1 MKTKRAS
8 TRINRLAGLA
18 PIVLFLSSYIPLF
31 VLIIV
36 RQTLSNLEYLT
47 WGGIT
52 VESIV
57 CMIRYFGMS
66 VVCLIMTFFGL
77 IGTWLVFENIKKR
90 VENGHSFK
98 INEISSMNDEPLS
111 YIATYIIP
119 LLFGDYNNIIDC
131 VTIICVFYIIYR
143 LYVRSKL
150 ILVNPILSL
159 RYSIYCVKYIDG
171 DVQRQGI
178 LISCDN
184 DILEND
190 HVKMYNVGHQLFYG
204 YRRKKI

>member
-8 TRINRLAGLA
+8 TRINRLVGLA
-18 PIVLFLSSYIPLF
+18 PIVLFLSSYVPLF

-52 VESIV
+52 MESIV
-57 CMIRYFGMS
+57 CMIRHFGMS
-66 VVCLIMTFFGL
+66 VVCLILTFFGL
-77 IGTWLVFENIKKR
+77 IGTWHVFDNLNRR
-90 VENGHSFK
+90 VESGHTFK
-98 INEISSMNDEPLS
+98 IEELSSMNDEPLA

-119 LLFGDYNNIIDC
+119 LLFGDYNNLTDC
-131 VTIICVFYIIYR
+131 LTVICVFYIVYR

-159 RYSIYCVKYIDG
+159 RYSIYNVKFKDG
-171 DVQRQGI
+171 DIPRQGI
-178 LISCDN
+178 LISSDN
-184 DILEND
+184 DILEYD
-190 HVKMYNVGHQLFYG
+190 QVKMYNVGHQLFFG
-204 YRRKKI
+204 YKR

>member
-8 TRINRLAGLA
+8 TRINRLVGLA
-18 PIVLFLSSYIPLF
+18 PIVLFLSSYVPLF

-52 VESIV
+52 MESIV
-57 CMIRYFGMS
+57 CMIRHFGMS
-66 VVCLIMTFFGL
+66 VVCLILTFFGL
-77 IGTWLVFENIKKR
+77 IGTWLVFDNLNRR
-90 VENGHSFK
+90 VESGHTFK
-98 INEISSMNDEPLS
+98 IEELSSMNDEPLA

-119 LLFGDYNNIIDC
+119 LLFGDYNNLTDC
-131 VTIICVFYIIYR
+131 LTVICVFYIVYR

-159 RYSIYCVKYIDG
+159 RYSIYNVKFKDG
-171 DVQRQGI
+171 DIPRQGI
-178 LISCDN
+178 LISSDN
-184 DILEND
+184 DILEYD
-190 HVKMYNVGHQLFYG
+190 QVKMYNVGHQLFFG
-204 YRRKKI
+204 YKR

>member
-8 TRINRLAGLA
+8 TRINRLVGLA
-18 PIVLFLSSYIPLF
+18 PIVLFLSSYVPLF

-77 IGTWLVFENIKKR
+77 IGTWLVFDNLNRR
-90 VENGHSFK
+90 VESGHTFK
-98 INEISSMNDEPLS
+98 IEELSSMNDEPLA

-119 LLFGDYNNIIDC
+119 LSFGDYNNLTDC
-131 VTIICVFYIIYR
+131 LTVICVFYIVYR
-143 LYVRSKL
+143 LYIRSKL

-159 RYSIYCVKYIDG
+159 RYSIYNVKFKDG
-171 DVQRQGI
+171 DIPRQGI
-178 LISCDN
+178 LISSDN

-190 HVKMYNVGHQLFYG
+190 QVKMYNVGHQLFFG
-204 YRRKKI
+204 YKR

>member
-8 TRINRLAGLA
+8 TRINRLVGLA
-18 PIVLFLSSYIPLF
+18 PIVLFLSSYVPLF

-52 VESIV
+52 MESIV
-57 CMIRYFGMS
+57 CMIRHFGMS
-66 VVCLIMTFFGL
+66 VVCLILTFFGL
-77 IGTWLVFENIKKR
+77 IGTWLVFDNLNRR
-90 VENGHSFK
+90 VESGHTFK
-98 INEISSMNDEPLS
+98 IEELSSMNDEPLA

-119 LLFGDYNNIIDC
+119 LLFGDYNNLTDC
-131 VTIICVFYIIYR
+131 FIVICVFYIVYR

-159 RYSIYCVKYIDG
+159 RYSIYNVKFKDG
-171 DVQRQGI
+171 DIPRQGI
-178 LISCDN
+178 LISSDN
-184 DILEND
+184 DILEYD
-190 HVKMYNVGHQLFYG
+190 QVKMYNVGHQLFFG
-204 YRRKKI
+204 YKR

>member
-8 TRINRLAGLA
+8 TRINRLVGLA
-18 PIVLFLSSYIPLF
+18 PIVLFLSSYVPLF

-77 IGTWLVFENIKKR
+77 IGTWLVFDNLNRR
-90 VENGHSFK
+90 VESGHIFK
-98 INEISSMNDEPLS
+98 IEELSSMNDEPLA

-119 LLFGDYNNIIDC
+119 LSFGDYNNLTDC
-131 VTIICVFYIIYR
+131 LTVICVFYIVYR
-143 LYVRSKL
+143 LYIRSKL

-159 RYSIYCVKYIDG
+159 RYSIYNVKFKDG
-171 DVQRQGI
+171 DIPRQGI
-178 LISCDN
+178 LISSNN
-184 DILEND
+184 DILEYD
-190 HVKMYNVGHQLFYG
+190 QVKMYNVGHQLFFG
-204 YRRKKI
+204 YKR

>member
-18 PIVLFLSSYIPLF
+18 PIVLFLSSYMPLF

-66 VVCLIMTFFGL
+66 VVCLIMAFFGL
-77 IGTWLVFENIKKR
+77 IGTWLVFDNLNRR
-90 VENGHSFK
+90 VESGHTFK
-98 INEISSMNDEPLS
+98 IEELSSMNDEPLA

-119 LLFGDYNNIIDC
+119 LSFGDYNNLTDC
-131 VTIICVFYIIYR
+131 LTVICVFYIVYR
-143 LYVRSKL
+143 LYIRSKL

-159 RYSIYCVKYIDG
+159 RYSIYNVKYKDG
-171 DVQRQGI
+171 DIPRQGI
-178 LISCDN
+178 LISSDN
-184 DILEND
+184 DILEYD
-190 HVKMYNVGHQLFYG
+190 QVKMYNVGHQLFFG
-204 YRRKKI
+204 YKR

>member
-8 TRINRLAGLA
+8 TRINRLVGLA
-18 PIVLFLSSYIPLF
+18 PIVLFLSSYVPLF

-52 VESIV
+52 MESIV
-57 CMIRYFGMS
+57 CMIRHFGMS
-66 VVCLIMTFFGL
+66 VVCLILTFFGL
-77 IGTWLVFENIKKR
+77 IGTWLVFDNLNRR
-90 VENGHSFK
+90 VESGHTFK
-98 INEISSMNDEPLS
+98 IEELSSMNDEPLA

-119 LLFGDYNNIIDC
+119 LLFGDYNNLTDSFT
-131 VTIICVFYIIYR
+131 VICVFYIVYS

-159 RYSIYCVKYIDG
+159 RYSIYNVKFKDG
-171 DVQRQGI
+171 DIPRQGI
-178 LISCDN
+178 LISSDN

-190 HVKMYNVGHQLFYG
+190 QVKMYNVGHQLFFG
-204 YRRKKI
+204 YKR

>member
-18 PIVLFLSSYIPLF
+18 PIVLFLSSYMPLF

-77 IGTWLVFENIKKR
+77 IGTWLVFDNLNRR
-90 VENGHSFK
+90 VESGHTFK
-98 INEISSMNDEPLS
+98 IEELSSMNDEPLA

-119 LLFGDYNNIIDC
+119 LSFGDYNNLTDC
-131 VTIICVFYIIYR
+131 LTVICVFYIVYR
-143 LYVRSKL
+143 LYIRSKL

-159 RYSIYCVKYIDG
+159 RYSIYNVKYKDG
-171 DVQRQGI
+171 DIPRQGI
-178 LISCDN
+178 LISSDN
-184 DILEND
+184 DILEYD
-190 HVKMYNVGHQLFYG
+190 QVKMYNVGHQLFFG
-204 YRRKKI
+204 YKR

>member
-8 TRINRLAGLA
+8 TRINRLVGLA
-18 PIVLFLSSYIPLF
+18 PIVLFLSSYVPLF

-57 CMIRYFGMS
+57 CMIRHFGLS
-66 VVCLIMTFFGL
+66 VICLIMTFFGL
-77 IGTWLVFENIKKR
+77 IGTWLVFDNLNRR
-90 VENGHSFK
+90 VESGHTFK
-98 INEISSMNDEPLS
+98 IEELSSMNDEPLA

-119 LLFGDYNNIIDC
+119 LLFGDYNNLTDC
-131 VTIICVFYIIYR
+131 LTVICVFYIVYR
-143 LYVRSKL
+143 LYIRSKL

-159 RYSIYCVKYIDG
+159 RYSIYNVKYKDG
-171 DVQRQGI
+171 DIPRQGI
-178 LISCDN
+178 LISSDN
-184 DILEND
+184 DILEYD
-190 HVKMYNVGHQLFYG
+190 QVKMYNVGHQLFFG
-204 YRRKKI
+204 YKR

>member
-8 TRINRLAGLA
+8 TRINRLVGLA
-18 PIVLFLSSYIPLF
+18 PIVLFLSSYVPLF

-77 IGTWLVFENIKKR
+77 IGTWLVFDNLNRR
-90 VENGHSFK
+90 VESGHIFK
-98 INEISSMNDEPLS
+98 IEELSSMNDEPLA

-119 LLFGDYNNIIDC
+119 LSFGDYNNLTDC
-131 VTIICVFYIIYR
+131 LTVICVFYIVYR
-143 LYVRSKL
+143 LYIRSKL

-159 RYSIYCVKYIDG
+159 RYSIYNVKFKDG
-171 DVQRQGI
+171 DIPRQGI
-178 LISCDN
+178 LISSDN

-190 HVKMYNVGHQLFYG
+190 QVKMYNVGHQLFFG
-204 YRRKKI
+204 YKR

>member
-1 MKTKRAS
+1 MRVNKAS
-8 TRINRLAGLA
+8 TRINNLIGLA
-18 PIVLFLSSYIPLF
+18 PLMLFLSSYVPLF
-31 VLIIV
+31 VLIIT
-36 RQTLSNLEYLT
+36 RQILSNIDYLS
-47 WGGIT
+47 WGGIK
-52 VESIV
+52 VESIL
-57 CMIRYFGMS
+57 CMIQHFGMS
-66 VVCLIMTFFGL
+66 IICLGLTILGL
-77 IGTWLVFENIKKR
+77 IGSWFVFENIKKR

-131 VTIICVFYIIYR
+131 VTIICVFYIVYR

-171 DVQRQGI
+171 VVQRQGI

>member
-8 TRINRLAGLA
+8 TRINRLVGLA
-18 PIVLFLSSYIPLF
+18 PIVLFLSSYVPLF

-77 IGTWLVFENIKKR
+77 IGTWLVFDNLNRR
-90 VENGHSFK
+90 VESGHIFK
-98 INEISSMNDEPLS
+98 IEELSSMNDEPLA

-119 LLFGDYNNIIDC
+119 LSFGDYNNLTDC
-131 VTIICVFYIIYR
+131 LTVICVFYTVYR
-143 LYVRSKL
+143 LYIRSTL

-159 RYSIYCVKYIDG
+159 RYSIYNVKFKDG
-171 DVQRQGI
+171 DIPRQGI
-178 LISCDN
+178 LISSDN

-190 HVKMYNVGHQLFYG
+190 QVKMYNVGHQLFFG
-204 YRRKKI
+204 YKR